1 MSLHVPAS
9 GICRKQRHPIESPRL
24 RIVCPKI
31 LGVTNILYTVAS
43 FQNRGWGEKNGKERK
58 EICTPL
64 PMALGLS
71 EEKQWPFHLCS
82 LVVVPDLRVSLPA
95 SSQPVC
101 NLAVAHAFG
110 HE

>member
-43 FQNRGWGEKNGKERK
+43 FRNRGWGEKNGKERK
-58 EICTPL
+58 GNMHSSPNGLRTERGKTMAIPPL
-64 PMALGLS
+64 
-71 EEKQWPFHLCS
+71 
-82 LVVVPDLRVSLPA
+82 
-95 SSQPVC
+95 QPRRG
-101 NLAVAHAFG
+101 A
-110 HE
+110 